1 MENTVQRRERER
13 WANKIEFILSCIG
26 LSIGLGNIW
35 RFPYLTYEN
44 GGAAFLVPYIFL
56 MTVIGRPIYF
66 MELILGQFC
75 SFATLNSFACV
86 PLAQG
91 VPLVMMYA
99 VFFISI
105 YYNVILGYSLT
116 YLYYSFW
123 KVLPWTECNPEWAT
137 KYCFVQGTKFVTCK
151 EANAS
156 MLELFRH
163 YNSTDTDAVA
173 MSDGTTA
180 VMVPF
185 KEFLQFK
192 RFLGLTSGIQEMG
205 VVQPEIFVSLM
216 AAWLIVFFTICKG
229 IQSSGKV
236 VFFTAL
242 VPFLILGVL
251 VTRGVTLDGADM
263 GLAYYLVPDWKKI
276 LDYSV
281 WQRAAEQVFFSLGV
295 AQGMII
301 TMGSYNEFGNDLYRD
316 VYIIAFADLSIS
328 FVGGIVVFSVLGNM
342 AYELHLDVPDVVSS
356 GFGLAFITYPQA
368 VSALSFPNLWAAA
381 FFTMLFFLALG
392 SQIAFAE
399 SLLSPLK
406 DRIDYL
412 HEHRT
417 MLAAAACLIGFVLGI
432 PLTTQG
438 GLYLLN
444 AIDTEV
450 GGKLLRWIAVFET
463 VYMAA
468 AYGIER
474 LRLDAE
480 FMMGSPTGWP
490 VQFCWKY
497 VCPCL
502 LTVICISSIITSK
515 PLTLG
520 DYVYP
525 TWVQIIGELLVF
537 VPILA
542 MAGGGLL
549 HFFKCKG
556 SCSEATKPRPEW
568 GPKDPQTLTRYRLFL
583 FERGVVPPGMTEADH
598 ESIKKNAMAAGDVA
612 VGPEGPKP
620 EVGGA
625 PAVPPAPPPGGA
637 AAPAGNVDNAKP
649 AAALKP

>member
-1 MENTVQRRERER
+1 MFAGWPRLLPPYTVLCMPCAGEELCKVKFQNTLQLRSVVQQVALTIAVAEAEL
-13 WANKIEFILSCIG
+13 EFEHRALTPKHVLIKAARG
-26 LSIGLGNIW
+26 RVA
-35 RFPYLTYEN
+35 RFCVMKNRVYVDLHGYK
-44 GGAAFLVPYIFL
+44 A
-56 MTVIGRPIYF
+56 TVIDFGASRLCAGI
-66 MELILGQFC
+66 
-75 SFATLNSFACV
+75 
-86 PLAQG
+86 
-91 VPLVMMYA
+91 

-137 KYCFVQGTKFVTCK
+137 KYCFVQGTKFV
-151 EANAS
+151 
-156 MLELFRH
+156 
-163 YNSTDTDAVA
+163 
-173 MSDGTTA
+173 
-180 VMVPF
+180 
-185 KEFLQFK
+185 
-192 RFLGLTSGIQEMG
+192 
-205 VVQPEIFVSLM
+205 
-216 AAWLIVFFTICKG
+216 
-229 IQSSGKV
+229 
-236 VFFTAL
+236 
-242 VPFLILGVL
+242 
-251 VTRGVTLDGADM
+251 
-263 GLAYYLVPDWKKI
+263 
-276 LDYSV
+276 

-301 TMGSYNEFGNDLYRD
+301 TMGSYNEFGNDLY
-316 VYIIAFADLSIS
+316 S

-432 PLTTQG
+432 PLTTQ
-438 GLYLLN
+438 
-444 AIDTEV
+444 
-450 GGKLLRWIAVFET
+450 
-463 VYMAA
+463 
-468 AYGIER
+468 
-474 LRLDAE
+474 
-480 FMMGSPTGWP
+480 
-490 VQFCWKY
+490 
-497 VCPCL
+497 
-502 LTVICISSIITSK
+502 VICISSIITSK

-542 MAGGGLL
+542 MAGGGFL

>member
-1 MENTVQRRERER
+1 
-13 WANKIEFILSCIG
+13 
-26 LSIGLGNIW
+26 
-35 RFPYLTYEN
+35 
-44 GGAAFLVPYIFL
+44 
-56 MTVIGRPIYF
+56 
-66 MELILGQFC
+66 
-75 SFATLNSFACV
+75 
-86 PLAQG
+86 
-91 VPLVMMYA
+91 
-99 VFFISI
+99 
-105 YYNVILGYSLT
+105 
-116 YLYYSFW
+116 
-123 KVLPWTECNPEWAT
+123 
-137 KYCFVQGTKFVTCK
+137 
-151 EANAS
+151 
-156 MLELFRH
+156 
-163 YNSTDTDAVA
+163 
-173 MSDGTTA
+173 
-180 VMVPF
+180 
-185 KEFLQFK
+185 
-192 RFLGLTSGIQEMG
+192 MG

-301 TMGSYNEFGNDLYRD
+301 TMGSYNEFGNDLY
-316 VYIIAFADLSIS
+316 S

-432 PLTTQG
+432 PLTTQ
-438 GLYLLN
+438 
-444 AIDTEV
+444 
-450 GGKLLRWIAVFET
+450 
-463 VYMAA
+463 
-468 AYGIER
+468 
-474 LRLDAE
+474 
-480 FMMGSPTGWP
+480 
-490 VQFCWKY
+490 
-497 VCPCL
+497 
-502 LTVICISSIITSK
+502 VICISSIITSK

-556 SCSEATKPRPEW
+556 RIPFGCRVARCDQKPVSRLLRTLHKQLLKPTRGALPQGLPWDFPPLLCRIKARSFFHSCHYFRTRRRRLPQAVCEVGCASTRNPGRVIAPLPSDCQEPETIAW
-568 GPKDPQTLTRYRLFL
+568 KAR
-583 FERGVVPPGMTEADH
+583 ERRMRTGERHQRRWDRH
-598 ESIKKNAMAAGDVA
+598 SIKRGTGSSDRHLADVA
-612 VGPEGPKP
+612 ACQHSQHCLIRTLCVFAGYKSSTCSVFESSSCWSSVYS
-620 EVGGA
+620 EQASVRRT
-625 PAVPPAPPPGGA
+625 PATRS
-637 AAPAGNVDNAKP
+637 
-649 AAALKP
+649 